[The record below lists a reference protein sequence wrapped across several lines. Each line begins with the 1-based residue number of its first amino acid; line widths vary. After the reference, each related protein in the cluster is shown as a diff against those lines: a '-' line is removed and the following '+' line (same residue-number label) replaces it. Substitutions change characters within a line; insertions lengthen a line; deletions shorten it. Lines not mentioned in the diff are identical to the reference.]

1 MENLYVW
8 LLIFAGTMI
17 GLLGTLLLASEREL
31 RGKRGECEALRRNR
45 TETIMAR
52 STASKDS
59 ETQSSAEL
67 MMRNSE
73 LTAKISSL
81 SSRLEESQRTV
92 DKLQTE
98 QQVLSDTQ
106 AANLK
111 MCAENH
117 HLQQEVANLRDRLQT
132 NGRLLNATASQEVA
146 DRHSRLQ
153 SELTELRQQMNA
165 VLTKNKALLEN
176 NDLLSNQLAANQRAG
191 EDLQATRDRLSGIKS
206 ENQQLHAANQELR
219 QQLADI
225 QRQLQAGQAQL
236 SHAASQ
242 NQEFADRNSKLQ
254 SEIVEFKQ
262 QLQARQ
268 KTIEELQTQQGCLD
282 EVKFETRRL
291 RQEIADLRNQLQWS
305 ESRLSESAREN
316 QQATDRCARLQ
327 TEVADLKEQL
337 EESQAK
343 AREWESVQQQLANVA
358 SREMIF
364 RDQQRELERQ
374 IADLQRELSA
384 GQRNI
389 QQLDAAHRRLA
400 ETDYLCQ
407 ELREENRRLKE
418 EIARRQER
426 LAASEETQRQIS
438 ALRQQLSELHDQ
450 NDKLQRELAAQG
462 KLTDGSSRRTSD
474 SDLSYPLQ
482 HTTNSFKSTP
492 HSLQSAFGREAV
504 DCETSSPLHDS
515 GDNGVHPTQPSREDA
530 ETKVHVANEEEN
542 KSASR
547 TSGTRKRRFGTIP
560 AIVVLT
566 IGTAATIGIVGTRS
580 NDSFDAKE
588 PAVAPEIVF
597 QQPFES
603 AAKTPQEF
611 SKPTQRTKQARLRG
625 TFETARPTQ
634 IYSGPSENSALITSI
649 GKGVKLNVVDSRDG
663 WLEIRSKHGRPPG
676 FIRQEAAVKVAQN

>member
-8 LLIFAGTMI
+8 LPIFAGTMI

-225 QRQLQAGQAQL
+225 QRQLHAGQAQL

-305 ESRLSESAREN
+305 ENRLSESAREN

-364 RDQQRELERQ
+364 RAQQRE
-374 IADLQRELSA
+374 
-384 GQRNI
+384 
-389 QQLDAAHRRLA
+389 
-400 ETDYLCQ
+400 
-407 ELREENRRLKE
+407 
-418 EIARRQER
+418 
-426 LAASEETQRQIS
+426 
-438 ALRQQLSELHDQ
+438 
-450 NDKLQRELAAQG
+450 
-462 KLTDGSSRRTSD
+462 
-474 SDLSYPLQ
+474 
-482 HTTNSFKSTP
+482 
-492 HSLQSAFGREAV
+492 
-504 DCETSSPLHDS
+504 
-515 GDNGVHPTQPSREDA
+515 
-530 ETKVHVANEEEN
+530 
-542 KSASR
+542 
-547 TSGTRKRRFGTIP
+547 
-560 AIVVLT
+560 
-566 IGTAATIGIVGTRS
+566 
-580 NDSFDAKE
+580 
-588 PAVAPEIVF
+588 
-597 QQPFES
+597 
-603 AAKTPQEF
+603 
-611 SKPTQRTKQARLRG
+611 
-625 TFETARPTQ
+625 
-634 IYSGPSENSALITSI
+634 
-649 GKGVKLNVVDSRDG
+649 
-663 WLEIRSKHGRPPG
+663 
-676 FIRQEAAVKVAQN
+676 

>member
-17 GLLGTLLLASEREL
+17 GLLGTLLLAAEREL
-31 RGKRGECEALRRNR
+31 RSKRGECEALRRNR
-45 TETIMAR
+45 TDSTLGR
-52 STASKDS
+52 STASEDF
-59 ETQSSAEL
+59 ETQTAL
-67 MMRNSE
+67 MTRNNE
-73 LTAKISSL
+73 LTEKISSL

-92 DKLQTE
+92 DRLQTE
-98 QQVLSDTQ
+98 QQALSDTQ
-106 AANLK
+106 AANQKLG
-111 MCAENH
+111 AENH
-117 HLQQEVANLRDRLQT
+117 HLHQEVANLRDRLQT
-132 NGRLLNATASQEVA
+132 NGRVLNTTASQHQEVA

-153 SELTELRQQMNA
+153 SELTELRQQMNE
-165 VLTKNKALLEN
+165 VLAKNKALLEN
-176 NDLLSNQLAANQRAG
+176 NDVLSNQLAANQSAG
-191 EDLQATRDRLSGIKS
+191 EDLQATRDRLSGVKS

-219 QQLADI
+219 QRLADI
-225 QRQLQAGQAQL
+225 QRQMQTGQAQL

-242 NQEFADRNSKLQ
+242 NQEFAERNSKLQ

-262 QLQARQ
+262 QLQAGQ
-268 KTIEELQTQQGCLD
+268 KTIEELQTEQGRLD

-305 ESRLSESAREN
+305 ETRLNESAREN
-316 QQATDRCARLQ
+316 EKATDRCARLQ
-327 TEVADLKEQL
+327 TEAADLKEQL
-337 EESQAK
+337 EESEAK
-343 AREWESVQQQLANVA
+343 ARQWESVPQQLANVA
-358 SREMIF
+358 AREMIF
-364 RDQQRELERQ
+364 RNQQEELERQ

-389 QQLDAAHRRLA
+389 QQLDAAHRRLE
-400 ETDYLCQ
+400 ETDDLCQ

-418 EIARRQER
+418 EIERRQER
-426 LAASEETQRQIS
+426 LAASEDNQRRIS
-438 ALRQQLSELHDQ
+438 ILRQQLSELHDQ
-450 NDKLQRELAAQG
+450 NDKLQRELAAEG
-462 KLTDGSSRRTSD
+462 KLTDGSSRSTSD
-474 SDLSYPLQ
+474 SELSYPLQ
-482 HTTNSFKSTP
+482 HTTNSFESTP

-504 DCETSSPLHDS
+504 DCETSSLLHDS

-588 PAVAPEIVF
+588 AAVAPEIVS
-597 QQPFES
+597 QQPLES
-603 AAKTPQEF
+603 GAKTPQEF
-611 SKPTQRTKQARLRG
+611 SKPAQRTKQARLRG
-625 TFETARPTQ
+625 TFETTRSTQ